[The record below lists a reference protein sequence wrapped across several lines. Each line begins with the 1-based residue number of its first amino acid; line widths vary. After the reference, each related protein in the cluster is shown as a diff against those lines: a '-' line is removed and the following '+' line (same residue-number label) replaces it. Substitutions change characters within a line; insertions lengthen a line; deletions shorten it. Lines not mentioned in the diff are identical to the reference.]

1 MTDHANCIVCGQDAL
16 QEIEAFRALPRVTS
30 DCKPYAAGG
39 RLFACGN
46 CGGIQ
51 KLPDDRWFREIDEI
65 YSGYEIYKLS
75 DGEEQLIFTD
85 AGPLPRSQR
94 LVDFLRGS
102 SKLPE
107 SGSLIDI
114 GCGNGAALARYS
126 KAFPDWKLF
135 GSELSDRALS
145 RLRKMPN
152 FIELYTKPVEEIDG
166 PFDLVS
172 MIHSLEHMPS
182 PRSALEQAT
191 RLLADDGVLFV
202 EVPDA
207 ETSPFDL
214 LVADHLTHF
223 SRSTLRYMAAQV
235 GASMSHISNSVLPK
249 EITMIGRRGPTD
261 ITMPGGQDGIRIAQA
276 NVLWL
281 GQVLASARDFSRSKP
296 FGIFGTSISGMW
308 LYGALGGAASFFVD
322 EDPSRIGQKYAGKPI
337 LSPRE
342 APSGTIVFIPLAP
355 GLASKIAE
363 RHADAPA
370 RFVPSPSFAEVSA
383 PS

>member
-1 MTDHANCIVCGQDAL
+1 MTDHVNCVICDQDAL

-85 AGPLPRSQR
+85 AGPVPRSQR
-94 LVDFLRGS
+94 LVDFVKGS
-102 SKLPE
+102 SKLPD
-107 SGSLIDI
+107 SGRLIDI
-114 GCGNGAALARYS
+114 GCGNGAALVGYS

-145 RLRKMPN
+145 RLRKLPN
-152 FIELYTKPVEEIDG
+152 FIDLYTKPIEKIDG

-182 PRSALEQAT
+182 PRNALEQAT

-202 EVPDA
+202 EVPDV

-223 SRSTLRYMAAQV
+223 SRSTLGCMAAQV
-235 GASMSHISNSVLPK
+235 GASTSLVSNSVLPK
-249 EITMIGRRGPTD
+249 EITMIGRRGAAD
-261 ITMPGGQDGIRIAQA
+261 ITMPGAQEGIRIAQA

-281 GQVLASARDFSRSKP
+281 GRVIASARDFAQSQP
-296 FGIFGTSISGMW
+296 FGIFGTSIAGMW

-337 LSPRE
+337 LSPHE
-342 APSGTIVFIPLAP
+342 APSGAIVFIPLAP
-355 GLASKIAE
+355 DLASKIA
-363 RHADAPA
+363 RRYADAPA
-370 RFVPSPSFAEVSA
+370 QFVSSPSFEVSA